1 MNLSQQG
8 REMPYQKVLVPLDG
22 SELAERAI
30 PYATAIAKSK
40 DSEVILFTVSTD
52 SKELDRPMKA
62 YIDINAKELE
72 LHKIKVSKAVAYG
85 NVAEE
90 VIKFAEKHK
99 IDLIIISTHGH
110 SGIKRWMMGS
120 VAEKILY
127 GTCTPVLLVKSKAR
141 KISKVEFKK
150 ILVPLDGSA
159 FSETSLPYVKEL
171 TQGTGSE
178 IILLRISEPPILPAD
193 RSPAIKPS
201 WEEYRDMLMAEIQQQ
216 ASEYLKKVKADFKA
230 EPTRIEVILGKATDS
245 ILQVAQK
252 EKVDL
257 IAMTTQ
263 GRTGVS
269 RWVYGSVATRIV
281 EESLQPILLIRPSKP
296 E

>member
-1 MNLSQQG
+1 MA
-8 REMPYQKVLVPLDG
+8 YQKVLVPLDG

-30 PYATAIAKSK
+30 PYAKAIAKSEG
-40 DSEVILFTVSTD
+40 SEVILFTVSTN
-52 SKELDRPMKA
+52 SERLDRPMKV
-62 YIDINAKELE
+62 YLDVNTKELE
-72 LHKIKVSKAVAYG
+72 SQKIKASAAIAYG

-99 IDLIIISTHGH
+99 TDLIIISTHGY
-110 SGIKRWMMGS
+110 SGIKRWMLGS

-127 GTCTPVLLVKSKAR
+127 GTCTPVLLIKSRAHKTSEVK
-141 KISKVEFKK
+141 FKK
-150 ILVPLDGSA
+150 VLAALDGSA
-159 FSETSLPYVKEL
+159 FAETSIPYAREL
-171 TQGTGSE
+171 TKGTGGE
-178 IILLRISEPPILPAD
+178 VILLRIGEPPTLPAD

-201 WEEYRDMLMAEIQQQ
+201 WEEYRDMLMAEIKQQ
-216 ASEYLKKVKADFKA
+216 ALEYLEKVKANFKTVPVRVQVVMGQA
-230 EPTRIEVILGKATDS
+230 ADS

-257 IAMTTQ
+257 IAMTTH

-281 EESLQPILLIRPSKP
+281 GESLQPILLIRPSVPKEP
-296 E
+296 KT

>member
-1 MNLSQQG
+1 MA
-8 REMPYQKVLVPLDG
+8 YQKVLVPLDG

-30 PYATAIAKSK
+30 PYAKAIAKSEG
-40 DSEVILFTVSTD
+40 SEVILFTVSTN
-52 SKELDRPMKA
+52 SERLDRPMKV
-62 YIDINAKELE
+62 YLDVNTKELE
-72 LHKIKVSKAVAYG
+72 SQKIKASAAIAYG

-99 IDLIIISTHGH
+99 TDLIIISTHGY
-110 SGIKRWMMGS
+110 SGIKRWMLGS

-127 GTCTPVLLVKSKAR
+127 GTCTPVLLIKSRAHKTSEVKFR
-141 KISKVEFKK
+141 KV
-150 ILVPLDGSA
+150 LTALDGSA
-159 FSETSLPYVKEL
+159 FAETSIPYAREL
-171 TQGTGSE
+171 TKGTGGE
-178 IILLRISEPPILPAD
+178 VILLRIGEPPTLPAD

-201 WEEYRDMLMAEIQQQ
+201 WEEYRDMLMAEIKQQ
-216 ASEYLKKVKADFKA
+216 ALEYLEKVKANFKTVPVRVQVVMGQA
-230 EPTRIEVILGKATDS
+230 ADS

-257 IAMTTQ
+257 IAMTTH

-281 EESLQPILLIRPSKP
+281 GESLQPILLIRPSVPKEP
-296 E
+296 KT